1 MNKQVIYGI
10 ISEAVEVSEST
21 TLFATYA
28 NKEDR
33 DADFVA
39 MADNVM

>member
-1 MNKQVIYGI
+1 MEKKIIYRI
-10 ISEAVEVSEST
+10 VSEAVEVSDST

-28 NKEDR
+28 NREDR